1 MNKFVYLALVLIT
14 GVIVYRYRY
23 SFVNAILRIRPLQTW
38 LVRSAMSV
46 PFVRNTII
54 SQVFR

>member
-1 MNKFVYLALVLIT
+1 MNKFVYLALALIA
-14 GVIVYRYRY
+14 GAIAYRYRY
-23 SFVNAILRIRPLQTW
+23 SFVDAILRIRPLQTW

-46 PFVRNTII
+46 PFVRNTIL